1 MPKTSKTSLPESLP
15 GQTDRI
21 IKLSDEWVLKLVKRV
36 DHYDANV
43 KVNLDG
49 YAKVGINAKE
59 GRASSKIGTNTLDFI
74 KSKFNVFSIGSAGN
88 SDGVSPLWNKFKKG
102 QEEQL
107 KVLFKN
113 ISQKDKNARYEVQCL
128 WNNILG
134 TVNKLWKSDTT
145 KRDKI
150 NKVNK
155 EIFEEFLNSCEVY
168 NEVDSQENFEKASKN
183 FDKVMNIYHLY
194 DYTPELKRAHSI
206 KR

>member
-1 MPKTSKTSLPESLP
+1 M
-15 GQTDRI
+15 
-21 IKLSDEWVLKLVKRV
+21 
-36 DHYDANV
+36 
-43 KVNLDG
+43 
-49 YAKVGINAKE
+49 
-59 GRASSKIGTNTLDFI
+59 
-74 KSKFNVFSIGSAGN
+74 FSIGSAGN

-183 FDKVMNIYHLY
+183 FDKVMNIYHVY
-194 DYTPELKRAHSI
+194 DYTPELKRVHSI

>member
-1 MPKTSKTSLPESLP
+1 M
-15 GQTDRI
+15 
-21 IKLSDEWVLKLVKRV
+21 
-36 DHYDANV
+36 
-43 KVNLDG
+43 
-49 YAKVGINAKE
+49 
-59 GRASSKIGTNTLDFI
+59 
-74 KSKFNVFSIGSAGN
+74 
-88 SDGVSPLWNKFKKG
+88 
-102 QEEQL
+102 
-107 KVLFKN
+107 FKN

-206 KR
+206 KQ